1 MSDFVESR
9 ISVAGKSLE
18 VVGHRF
24 GNEPL
29 LIEKWQD
36 STIIELDLRYYRGL
50 IEVRHEKRV
59 PLWGRLWDR
68 WYVLPRSHQPQQLDE
83 VLAQIHMGRHVWLD
97 IKGWSRRVCET
108 AHNES
113 LRRPVTV
120 SSKSWWTLRRIG
132 GHDGARVF
140 QSIGNRYEWFLF
152 RIGWR
157 SRHIDGVVI
166 HQRLLS
172 DRRISMLDHHG
183 LVFTWAITHE
193 QRLQEVARL
202 GVTGVILDEPLFE
215 RVIRS

>member
-68 WYVLPRSHQPQQLDE
+68 WYVLP
-83 VLAQIHMGRHVWLD
+83 
-97 IKGWSRRVCET
+97 
-108 AHNES
+108 
-113 LRRPVTV
+113 
-120 SSKSWWTLRRIG
+120 
-132 GHDGARVF
+132 
-140 QSIGNRYEWFLF
+140 
-152 RIGWR
+152 
-157 SRHIDGVVI
+157 
-166 HQRLLS
+166 
-172 DRRISMLDHHG
+172 
-183 LVFTWAITHE
+183 
-193 QRLQEVARL
+193 
-202 GVTGVILDEPLFE
+202 
-215 RVIRS
+215 